1 MLDTGAQSSVVDR
14 ITLER
19 MNLAYSVRQD
29 QVYGVGKSPVPI
41 CGTLELEVDVGDWQ
55 RIFHRLEVL
64 NTNVRTAIL
73 GRNFLAN
80 FSEVCF
86 DVKGFRLKLGDYWKE
101 AGFSVHG
108 GQALERAEI
117 MEVDSCNGCPHFDVN
132 TEL

>member
-41 CGTLELEVDVGDWQ
+41 CGTLELEVDVGDRQ

-64 NTNVRTAIL
+64 NTNIRTAIL

-86 DVKGFRLKLGDYWKE
+86 DVKGFSSE
-101 AGFSVHG
+101 AGRLLEG
-108 GQALERAEI
+108 GRILSTWWPSIRASGNYE
-117 MEVDSCNGCPHFDVN
+117 S
-132 TEL
+132 